1 VERSALLRLRWC
13 ARFIIHFLTI
23 GRKSMFKNHDVFSSF
38 SVSDIPAAK
47 AFYTQ
52 TLGLDVS
59 EENGMGLIEL
69 RLANGGRVLLYPK
82 TDHTPATFTVLNIA
96 VDDIEQAVDAL
107 VQRGVRFEHYSGE
120 TQTDEKGIFRVE
132 GVQQAWFKDPAGNI
146 LSVIQA
152 G

>member
-1 VERSALLRLRWC
+1 
-13 ARFIIHFLTI
+13 
-23 GRKSMFKNHDVFSSF
+23 MFKNHDAFSSF

-47 AFYTQ
+47 VFYTQ
-52 TLGLDVS
+52 TLGLNVS
-59 EENGMGLIEL
+59 EENDMGLIEL
-69 RLANGGRVLLYPK
+69 RLASGGRVLIYPK
-82 TDHTPATFTVLNIA
+82 PDHTPATFTVLNIA

-107 VQRGVRFEHYSGE
+107 VQRGVQFEHYGGE
-120 TQTDEKGIFRVE
+120 TQTDAKGIFRIE